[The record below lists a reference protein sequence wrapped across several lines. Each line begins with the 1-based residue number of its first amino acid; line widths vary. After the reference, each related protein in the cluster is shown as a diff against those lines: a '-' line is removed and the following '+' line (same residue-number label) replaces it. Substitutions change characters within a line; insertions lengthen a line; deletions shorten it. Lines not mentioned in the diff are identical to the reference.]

1 MPTAAPLLDVSDLT
15 IALNIAGR
23 SINIVDGV
31 SFCINSGDRLGVVGE
46 SGSGKSMISLAL
58 MGLLPNV
65 MQLKSGSIRFQGEAL
80 ENASAARM
88 RQIRGR
94 DISMV
99 FQEPATA
106 LNPVFTTGRQVYEVL
121 REHESMSA
129 REARNRT
136 IELFR
141 QVGIPAPERRIE
153 DYPHQMS
160 GGMRQRVMIAMAL
173 ACRPKLLIA
182 DEPTTALDATIQEQI
197 IDLLA
202 ELQDETGVAVMLI
215 SHDLPLVADFAEE
228 IMVMYAG
235 RVAETARAEM
245 IFDASMHPYTRGLI
259 SCAVGL
265 EAGDARLPTIEGQ
278 VPSPLEFPPGCRF
291 ATRCPH
297 AIALCT
303 QVVPGLRTIG
313 VDRHIAACHRLD
325 ELKPLEVLS

>member
-1 MPTAAPLLDVSDLT
+1 MPKDDPLLDVSNLT
-15 IALNIAGR
+15 IALRIGGR

-31 SFCINSGDRLGVVGE
+31 SFRMNPGERLGVVGE

-65 MQLKSGSIRFQGEAL
+65 MHLESGTIRFQGEAL
-80 ENASAARM
+80 ESASPSRM

-106 LNPVFTTGRQVYEVL
+106 LNPVFTTGSQISEVL
-121 REHESMSA
+121 REHERMSA

-141 QVGIPAPERRIE
+141 QVGIPAPERRIA

-173 ACRPKLLIA
+173 ACRPKMLIA

-197 IDLLA
+197 IEVPLDL
-202 ELQDETGVAVMLI
+202 
-215 SHDLPLVADFAEE
+215 
-228 IMVMYAG
+228 
-235 RVAETARAEM
+235 
-245 IFDASMHPYTRGLI
+245 
-259 SCAVGL
+259 
-265 EAGDARLPTIEGQ
+265 
-278 VPSPLEFPPGCRF
+278 
-291 ATRCPH
+291 
-297 AIALCT
+297 
-303 QVVPGLRTIG
+303 
-313 VDRHIAACHRLD
+313 
-325 ELKPLEVLS
+325 

>member
-1 MPTAAPLLDVSDLT
+1 MSQEQPLLDVSDLT
-15 IALNIAGR
+15 IALKIGGK

-31 SFCINSGDRLGVVGE
+31 SFRMNAGDRLGVVGE

-58 MGLLPNV
+58 MGLLPDV
-65 MQLKSGSIRFQGEAL
+65 MQLEAGSIRFQGEAL
-80 ENASAARM
+80 ESASPARM

-106 LNPVFTTGRQVYEVL
+106 LNPVFTTGSQVSEVL
-121 REHESMSA
+121 REHEAISA
-129 REARNRT
+129 REARDRT

-141 QVGIPAPERRIE
+141 QVGIPAPERRIT

-202 ELQDETGVAVMLI
+202 ELQDETGVSVMLI
-215 SHDLPLVADFAEE
+215 SHDLPLVADFAER

-235 RVAETARAEM
+235 RVAETAQAET
-245 IFDASMHPYTRGLI
+245 IFDTSQHPYTRGLI
-259 SCAVGL
+259 ACAQGL
-265 EAGDARLPTIEGQ
+265 ELGAARLPTIEGQ
-278 VPSPLEFPPGCRF
+278 VPSPVQFPAGCRF

-297 AIALCT
+297 AVAQCDGVIPQLH
-303 QVVPGLRTIG
+303 PIG
-313 VDRHIAACHRLD
+313 PDGHVAACHRID
-325 ELKPLEVLS
+325 ELKTLEIAS